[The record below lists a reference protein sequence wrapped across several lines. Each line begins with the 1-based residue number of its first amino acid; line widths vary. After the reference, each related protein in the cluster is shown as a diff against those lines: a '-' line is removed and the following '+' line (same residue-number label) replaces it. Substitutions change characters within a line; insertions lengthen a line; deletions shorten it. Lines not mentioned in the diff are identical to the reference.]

1 MFESFYGK
9 YLSLYLEDEMYHKL
23 SKGNKN
29 LEIAYSFLTI
39 AFAAVVVVAVLF
51 REVLICI
58 YAMVPFLFA
67 MSGLSYHA
75 HQNTRQLQDA
85 LLGHQCIDDAKRRLE
100 LLENLL
106 KSPEFGLYNVDGI
119 EFLLKCCERELSRL
133 DGNKK
138 SIGTILLSL
147 VSGAFGGIASNAD
160 ISAIFVVTFGL
171 AVVLTVI
178 HMLYWNIENS
188 VRSSNRKG
196 YDILQNDLEY
206 IKFQIRSSPSRP
218 SILLTSSFKK

>member
-1 MFESFYGK
+1 MLP
-9 YLSLYLEDEMYHKL
+9 YL
-23 SKGNKN
+23 
-29 LEIAYSFLTI
+29 F
-39 AFAAVVVVAVLF
+39 VL
-51 REVLICI
+51 VGL
-58 YAMVPFLFA
+58 LF
-67 MSGLSYHA
+67 HT
-75 HQNTRQLQDA
+75 HRNTVQLQYA
-85 LLGHQCIDDAKRRLE
+85 LSGHRCIDDVERRLK

-106 KSPEFGLYNVDGI
+106 KSPEFDLYNVDGI

-138 SIGTILLSL
+138 SIGTVLLSL

-160 ISAIFVVTFGL
+160 ISTIFAVTFGL
-171 AVVLTVI
+171 AIVFTVI
-178 HMLYWNIENS
+178 LMLYWNIEGS

-196 YDILQNDLEY
+196 YDILQNNLEY